1 MNRQTFLLLGLALIL
16 AGIVQFVFTAILS
29 GLELA
34 VWHWILS
41 FWPLIVIGL
50 GGLIVSVPLLVSGER
65 GLTALFIP
73 GLPILTTGALLL
85 VASVLG
91 IWEIWEWLWPLEVLA
106 LALGFLLAA
115 ILGRFFWLVMPAIFI
130 GLNGL
135 VFQFCAITDWWEA
148 WAVLWTVEPL
158 AVGLSLLVVGLKK
171 QTTWLTII
179 GLVICGLTG
188 LSLVGMVTIL
198 SLWWLIGAV
207 EAVVLISAGI
217 ILLIWRSRIAPSPWS
232 V

>member
-65 GLTALFIP
+65 GLAALFIP

-91 IWEIWEWLWPLEVLA
+91 IWEVWEWLWPLEVLA

-115 ILGRFFWLVMPAIFI
+115 ILGRFFWLVMPAIII

-135 VFQFCAITDWWEA
+135 VFQFCAITNWWEA

-158 AVGLSLLVVGLKK
+158 AVGLSLLVIGLKK
-171 QTTWLTII
+171 QATWLTII
-179 GLVICGLTG
+179 GLVVCGLAG
-188 LSLVGMVTIL
+188 LGLVGMVTIL

-207 EAVVLISAGI
+207 EAVVLISAGV
-217 ILLIWRSRIAPSPWS
+217 ILLIWRGRIAPSPWS
-232 V
+232 I